1 MTGSG
6 STTQT
11 GAICAADTTARI
23 DRPPEAAAR
32 AGSRHS
38 TAEQS
43 GRFSAWPVPGQPA
56 LTGGKWNADRVE
68 LQSRSA
74 GHYLQCSPVEN
85 LHTTIVLAARA
96 TGFPVAMVNILDQW
110 FQYTL
115 AVSGGDRVGPMPR
128 RKSLCD
134 LTVRAGVPVVV
145 PDARSDPRFADNA
158 AVVRDFVR
166 GYAAVPLAGRESLI
180 IGTLCVLDEDVRV
193 MSSEQLA
200 GLIEFGHIIE
210 DQLELARR
218 LFERPNVGT
227 MRTER
232 LANAIADG
240 QIKPWYQ
247 PIVDLATGRT
257 VALEALARW
266 RMPSGEVVEP
276 VDFIPLAEESEL
288 IIELDLAVLREALQD
303 LRRWRKRDPQLRM
316 SVNLSGR
323 HFQRPDCLLAIQQAA
338 IAAGV
343 PFDAVDLELTETTR
357 LTGAMAVDLVGQL
370 RKLGFRVW
378 LDDFGT
384 GWSTMESILQMP
396 IDGVK
401 IDQKMTAAIGTP
413 VGDRLLRSLIGL
425 AGDLGVQMVMEG
437 IETQEAAQAARAL
450 GCLQAQGYLWSRPVP
465 AADIESTLPSAHPTL
480 PEPGGVAV
488 GSG

>member
-1 MTGSG
+1 MIGSV

-11 GAICAADTTARI
+11 GVLCVADTTARI
-23 DRPPEAAAR
+23 DRRQESAAR
-32 AGSRHS
+32 SRTRHS
-38 TAEQS
+38 TAEQAS
-43 GRFSAWPVPGQPA
+43 RLSLWPVPGQPA
-56 LTGGKWNADRVE
+56 LTDRKWNADRAE

-74 GHYLQCSPVEN
+74 QHYLQCSPGEN
-85 LHTTIVLAARA
+85 LHTTLVLAARA
-96 TGFPVAMVNILDQW
+96 TGFPVVMVNILDQW

-115 AVSGGDRVGPMPR
+115 AVSGGGRVEPMPR
-128 RKSLCD
+128 QKTLCD
-134 LTVRAGVPVVV
+134 LTVRTGVPVVV
-145 PDARSDPRFADNA
+145 PDAGIDPRFADNS
-158 AVVRDFVR
+158 AVVRSLVR
-166 GYAAVPLAGRESLI
+166 GYAAVPLAGRESFI
-180 IGTLCVLDEDVRV
+180 IGTLCVLDENVRV

-200 GLIEFGHIIE
+200 ALVEFGHIIE

-218 LFERPNVGT
+218 LFERPEAGT

-266 RMPSGEVVEP
+266 RMPSGEVVQP

-303 LRRWRKRDPQLRM
+303 LRKWRKRDPHLRM

-323 HFQRPDCLLAIQQAA
+323 HFQRPDCVSAIQQAA
-338 IAAGV
+338 ITAGV
-343 PFDAVDLELTETTR
+343 PCDAVDLELTETTR

-384 GWSTMESILQMP
+384 GWSSMESILQMP

-401 IDQKMTAAIGTP
+401 IDHKMTAAIGTP
-413 VGDRLLRSLIGL
+413 VGDRLVSSLIAL
-425 AGDLGVQMVMEG
+425 AGDLGLQMVLEG
-437 IETQEAAQAARAL
+437 VETQEAAQAARAL
-450 GCLQAQGYLWSRPVP
+450 GCRQAQGYLWSRPVP
-465 AADIESTLPSAHPTL
+465 AADIESALRYACPTL
-480 PEPGGVAV
+480 QEPGGVAV
-488 GSG
+488 NSG